1 MSREL
6 EEMNLIFGGI
16 NLIALFMGVM
26 ALLAGMLVISI
37 IMLFNVNDRIRE
49 FGVRRSL
56 GATPSMVVWQVLK
69 ETVLLTFVAGVC
81 GLVASVGVVEL
92 LDYLLGEGISGS
104 FKHPEVSLELV
115 LLCLAAM
122 VVVGL
127 IAGLLPALRAV
138 AIQPVEAL
146 RSGT

>member
-1 MSREL
+1 MSAAAAQEAAARAQIEYYFSYANYSRDEYL
-6 EEMNLIFGGI
+6 
-16 NLIALFMGVM
+16 
-26 ALLAGMLVISI
+26 
-37 IMLFNVNDRIRE
+37 
-49 FGVRRSL
+49 RSL